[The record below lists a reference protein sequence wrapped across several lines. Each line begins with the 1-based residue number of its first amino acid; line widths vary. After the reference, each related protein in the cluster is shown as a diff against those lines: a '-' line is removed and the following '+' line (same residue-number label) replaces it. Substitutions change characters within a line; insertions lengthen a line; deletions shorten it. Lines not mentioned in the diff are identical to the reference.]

1 MNFLFNA
8 SCYKPAFKQGG
19 PIYSVSALAEGL
31 IRRGHEVT
39 VLTPD
44 LDLFEKMDVPLDRNV
59 EIEGVQVR
67 FFKTK
72 PALLQ
77 RTRLPY
83 FSRAGV
89 YAHGPEV
96 AEWLQRVGKSIDVF
110 HSQISFL
117 PTNSLV
123 SRYAKAE
130 GKLYLYSQRGNLDPV
145 RLKAGSLKK
154 RIYIELIEKNVMR
167 RADALIALTPY
178 EQDSFRRW
186 VPEVASEVIANGIE
200 KSYGEKAPSV
210 VSKQLGH
217 LFLRCGQE
225 MVFLWM
231 SRIHPLKGPDIFV
244 QAAIRALQA
253 GARFHAILAGPDE
266 AAMESAL
273 KAMVMESGFGDRVHF
288 CGTVKGADKL
298 ALLQRAD
305 CFVLPTESE
314 GFSMAL
320 LEALA
325 CRCAVLTSS
334 GAHFDAI
341 AHVGAGRVIPRTI
354 ESYAGAMCQYS
365 EAGRSVLGE
374 IARRGRGLIESHY
387 TWDAVILKYLAL
399 VKRRLGVASKRYIK

>member
-8 SCYKPAFKQGG
+8 SCYKPAFRQGG

-31 IRRGHEVT
+31 VRRGHEVT
-39 VLTPD
+39 VLAPD
-44 LDLFEKMDVPLDRNV
+44 IDLFEKMDVPVDCTL
-59 EIEGVQVR
+59 EIEGVRVR

-72 PALLQ
+72 PTLLQ

-96 AEWLQRVGKSIDVF
+96 AEWLQRVGKSMDVF

-117 PTNSLV
+117 PTNSIV

-145 RLKAGSLKK
+145 RLKTGSLKK
-154 RIYIELIEKNVMR
+154 RIYIELIEKHVMR
-167 RADALIALTPY
+167 RADALIALTHY
-178 EQDSFRRW
+178 EQGSFRRW
-186 VPEVASEVIANGIE
+186 APEVASEVIANGIE
-200 KSYGEKAPSV
+200 KSYGEKEPSV
-210 VSKQLGH
+210 VSEQLGH
-217 LFLRCGQE
+217 FFLRCGQE

-253 GARFHAILAGPDE
+253 GARFHAIVAGPDE
-266 AAMESAL
+266 TAMESAL
-273 KAMVMESGFGDRVHF
+273 KAMAMESGFGDRVHF
-288 CGTVKGADKL
+288 LGTVKGEDKL

-341 AHVGAGRVIPRTI
+341 AHVGAGRVIPRTV
-354 ESYAGAMCQYS
+354 ESYTGAMRQYA
-365 EAGRSVLGE
+365 EAGRAALRE
-374 IARRGRGLIESHY
+374 IARHGRGLVESHY
-387 TWDAVILKYLAL
+387 TWDAVIEKYLAL
-399 VKRRLGVASKRYIK
+399 AEWRLELASQRNSK